1 MIPDF
6 PRGDRYIRIYEV
18 RRGTLSRT
26 RRIKYSRWA
35 SINRESLHKIT
46 PWYQAAAPFLPLCK
60 HWTTL
65 SLSLSVSFPA
75 PITPDSTVKDD
86 SGENGMP
93 LAFLIPAFCH
103 SLSIVTRRRL
113 RSVHLGAATARS
125 KWKIWRKKGEE
136 EEEGEEKG
144 GARFLPRRVAQ
155 SNYLCHA
162 TGINDKRII
171 FSLSLS
177 LFPISIL
184 FVTGIA
190 LLQDDAKFG
199 CLICKKGFQQQW
211 DA

>member
-103 SLSIVTRRRL
+103 SLSSPGVGWGRFT
-113 RSVHLGAATARS
+113 SVPPRHVRNG
-125 KWKIWRKKGEE
+125 KFDEKKEKKRKKEKKKEE
-136 EEEGEEKG
+136 H
-144 GARFLPRRVAQ
+144 A
-155 SNYLCHA
+155 SCHA
-162 TGINDKRII
+162 VSRN
-171 FSLSLS
+171 
-177 LFPISIL
+177 
-184 FVTGIA
+184 
-190 LLQDDAKFG
+190 
-199 CLICKKGFQQQW
+199 LITSATRQELTIRG
-211 DA
+211 